1 MHLRARAKST
11 GVSDL
16 HKAELSI
23 DIGSDSKEYSEIITK
38 DIGIDG
44 VKVRLYADRKRVRAV
59 IESDDSKRLLE
70 TVGSLVKELRVI
82 DSVWRIVK

>member
-1 MHLRARAKST
+1 M
-11 GVSDL
+11 

-23 DIGSDSKEYSEIITK
+23 EIGKDSKEYSEIITK

-44 VKVRLYADRKRVRAV
+44 VKVRLSADKKSVRAV
-59 IESDDSKRLLE
+59 VESEDSKKLLE
-70 TVGSLVKELRVI
+70 AVGSIVKEMRVI